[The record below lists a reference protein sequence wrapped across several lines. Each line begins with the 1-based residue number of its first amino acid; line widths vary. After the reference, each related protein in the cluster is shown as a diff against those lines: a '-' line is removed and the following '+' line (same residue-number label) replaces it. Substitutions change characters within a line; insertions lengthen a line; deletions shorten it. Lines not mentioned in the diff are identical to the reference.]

1 MVKRT
6 AKKWKKEF
14 GRMAKSAEYQTVAR
28 YRKLLDIE
36 NRRISKSQQR
46 RPIKMPV
53 CKRFLC
59 CLIVIVFFLPS
70 AHAIN
75 RAHYLELAHRLDDLM
90 KQKDWPAAREVL
102 AELGR
107 ELPAPTPRYI
117 LIVASVEAHMGHNT
131 EAIQWLEK
139 YAAMGLSYEIAK
151 DDDLKPLL
159 ADEAAQK
166 IAAGMKQRSQPVEK
180 AEFLCTLPQADTMP
194 EDITYLKSADSKTA
208 GSFIVSS
215 IQHRTLYRVTLPKA
229 SAKATSKECSMQE
242 FPLAGEAKRWP
253 TMAVS
258 ADAKRKVLWLT
269 VSAVPGFSGFPK
281 EDEGKTLLLEIDA
294 NSGKIL
300 RRFDPGTSSPA
311 LLGDM
316 LVTDD
321 GTVYVT
327 DSIGGGVYRVCG
339 NSMRE
344 NSANGSSANKTS
356 PNKNSTPADPTPATL
371 EKIADGFFSPQT
383 PTLSRDGK
391 RLFVADYSMGIAV
404 IDLAS
409 TNTNGKLNYLPHPEN
424 VAVVGL
430 DGLYLSGDS
439 LIGIQNGTEP
449 NRILRLQLNQAQTE
463 ITGAEVIEQ
472 ATERM
477 GDPTH
482 AVAVDGWFYVSAN
495 VGWNK
500 VDDNGKLK
508 PGEKFTPPA
517 LLRFPVPAT
526 K

>member
-1 MVKRT
+1 MPSCK
-6 AKKWKKEF
+6 
-14 GRMAKSAEYQTVAR
+14 
-28 YRKLLDIE
+28 KLL
-36 NRRISKSQQR
+36 
-46 RPIKMPV
+46 P
-53 CKRFLC
+53 
-59 CLIVIVFFLPS
+59 CLLTVLILVS
-70 AHAIN
+70 SSRAIDH
-75 RAHYLELAHRLDDLM
+75 AHYLELARKLDALA
-90 KQKDWPAAREVL
+90 KQKDWQGARAVL
-102 AELGR
+102 TEIGR
-107 ELPAPTPRYI
+107 ELPAPTPRYV
-117 LIVASVEAHMGHNT
+117 LTVASIEAHLGHNA
-131 EAIQWLEK
+131 EALQWMEK
-139 YAAMGLSYEIAK
+139 YAAMGLSYDMAK

-159 ADEAAQK
+159 ADEAGQK
-166 IAAGMKQRSQPVEK
+166 VAVEMKQRSQSVEK

-194 EDITYLKSADSKTA
+194 EDITYLKSADSKAA

-229 SAKATSKECSMQE
+229 SAKATSKECTMQE
-242 FPLAGEAKRWP
+242 FPLADEAKRWP
-253 TMAVS
+253 TMALS

-281 EDEGKTLLLEIDA
+281 EDEGKTLLLELDA
-294 NSGKIL
+294 NSGKVL
-300 RRFDPGTSSPA
+300 RRFDPGASGPA

-327 DSIGGGVYRVCG
+327 DSISGGVYRA
-339 NSMRE
+339 NE
-344 NSANGSSANKTS
+344 NSARGNSTNGSSAHKNS
-356 PNKNSTPADPTPATL
+356 PNKNSKPADPKPARL
-371 EKIADGFFSPQT
+371 EKIADGVFSPQT
-383 PTLSRDGK
+383 PALSRDGK

-404 IDLAS
+404 VDLVSINA
-409 TNTNGKLNYLPHPEN
+409 NGKLNYLPHPEN

-449 NRILRLQLNQAQTE
+449 NRILRLRLNHAQTE

-495 VGWNK
+495 VGWSK

-508 PGEKFTPPA
+508 AGEKFTPPV
-517 LLRFPVPAT
+517 LLRFRVPAA